1 MDENSKSGHDTDHF
15 IKAELGKQVGSKSE
29 IKNLRQFSKKGNLTL
44 AKIKSLIGSAIAQQR
59 KKISDRQTPRTGVEK
74 SQWVRDEEKG
84 YGRSTK
90 SHPILEKALT
100 GAADGLTPV
109 ATAKQNQAVVEH
121 SLTDPK
127 NVPSLSAQHQAKA
140 VLAATLA
147 AAPTPTHGK

>member
-1 MDENSKSGHDTDHF
+1 MENSKSNHDADH
-15 IKAELGKQVGSKSE
+15 IIEAALEKYIGSKSE
-29 IKNLRQFSKKGNLTL
+29 IKNFKQFLKKGFTL
-44 AKIKSLIGSAIAQQR
+44 AQIKNLITSAMAQQR
-59 KKISDRQTPRTGVEK
+59 KKISDHQIPRTGVEK
-74 SQWVRDEEKG
+74 SQWVHDEKKG

-127 NVPSLSAQHQAKA
+127 NTPSLSAKHQAKA
-140 VLAATLA
+140 VLTATLT
-147 AAPTPTHGK
+147 AAPTPGK